1 MLALL
6 LAAQLSAPVAQE
18 PPAGHFRVYRALPA
32 QACKGHA
39 RYQTSG
45 PEPALLLRPQD
56 RIGPKTLAEMPMGE
70 KCLVKPEAKR

>member
-6 LAAQLSAPVAQE
+6 VAAQLAAPAAQP
-18 PPAGHFRVYRALPA
+18 PPASHFRVYRAMPA

-45 PEPALLLRPQD
+45 PEPAQLLRPQD
-56 RIGPKTLAEMPMGE
+56 RIGPKTLADMPMGE
-70 KCLVKPEAKR
+70 KCLVTREAKR